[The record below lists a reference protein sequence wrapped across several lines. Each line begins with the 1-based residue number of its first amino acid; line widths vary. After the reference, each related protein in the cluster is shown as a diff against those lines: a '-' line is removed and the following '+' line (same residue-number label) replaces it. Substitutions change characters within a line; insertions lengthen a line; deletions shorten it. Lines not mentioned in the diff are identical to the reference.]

1 MYKHPLG
8 ENPFPPEG
16 VLAPS
21 GDKVSQE
28 SDFYVRCWLVARI
41 GDQFLNLFTHRE
53 VQVQAFR
60 WDRAFEPLAVDLV
73 DFAGLVQG
81 DDGAIYSLLEGRVV
95 FTNHAGVGFEG
106 LWSPGDHPVVGLL
119 GLGFFTGQQ
128 GVVHHEGDGAAAFEH
143 LEGFAVVFGGDDVH
157 AHLLVGVHRLDD
169 ALGRGTGG
177 GHDVLAFQ
185 VSEVGVA
192 RLAILVFL
200 DQQAGADFED
210 VDGEINLLG
219 AFGVVGG
226 GAALEVRS
234 AVLDQRDTG
243 LRGDQVV
250 LGLQIGFV
258 QVFFQL
264 LDDGQLNVVGVA
276 HRFTRT
282 IRDVGKRNGA
292 VAVSESDGAGVVDF
306 LQRAGEFG
314 GENWSADQSSS
325 DSCAQNMGNDAHQYF
340 LDICFFY
347 EAG

>member
-106 LWSPGDHPVVGLL
+106 LWSPGDHPV
-119 GLGFFTGQQ
+119 
-128 GVVHHEGDGAAAFEH
+128 
-143 LEGFAVVFGGDDVH
+143 
-157 AHLLVGVHRLDD
+157 VGVHRLDD

>member
-1 MYKHPLG
+1 M
-8 ENPFPPEG
+8 
-16 VLAPS
+16 APS
-21 GDKVSQE
+21 GDKLSQV
-28 SDFYVRCWLVARI
+28 SDFYVRSRLVAWVS
-41 GDQFLNLFTHRE
+41 DQLLNLVAHRE
-53 VQVQAFR
+53 VQVQAFW
-60 WDRAFEPLAVDLV
+60 WDWALEPLAVDLV
-73 DFAGLVQG
+73 DFAGFVQG
-81 DDGAIYSLLEGRVV
+81 NDGVIDRFLEGRVV
-95 FTNHAGVGFEG
+95 FTHHARVGFEG
-106 LWSPGDHPVVGLL
+106 LRSTGDDPVVRLL

-128 GVVHHEGDGAAAFEH
+128 GVVHHEGNGAAAFQH

-157 AHLLVGVHRLDD
+157 AHLLVGVHRFDD

-177 GHDVLAFQ
+177 GHDVFAFQ

-192 RLAILVFL
+192 RLAVLVFL
-200 DQQAGADFED
+200 DQQTGADFED

-234 AVLDQRDTG
+234 AVLDQRNTG
-243 LRGDQVV
+243 LRSDQVV
-250 LGLQIGFV
+250 LGLQVGLV

-276 HRFTRT
+276 HGFART

-292 VAVSESDGAGVVDF
+292 VAVSESDGAGVVDL
-306 LQRAGEFG
+306 LQRAGEFSG
-314 GENWSADQSSS
+314 KHWSADQSGS